1 MDLDQGFRLTGQCLR
16 EEWMRFCDG
25 GIDQAR
31 ETAARIAG
39 ARPIVLPGVGH
50 EVPEPVGNE
59 IAVQIRALVDTPSR
73 AA

>member
-1 MDLDQGFRLTGQCLR
+1 
-16 EEWMRFCDG
+16 MRSCDG